1 MRHDGRGDP
10 LIDEKGKRHLMTQPS
25 RVLHVSAAGGRKP
38 LRHSTHTDIRKTFER
53 LGGRLT
59 LASVVAHDGALW
71 RADPARLRAAP
82 LAFADLGRFF
92 ADMDRMASVAGDQR
106 PRRSGCCRRGGG
118 RRPAWTPSNERR
130 L

>member
-1 MRHDGRGDP
+1 
-10 LIDEKGKRHLMTQPS
+10 MTQPS

-59 LASVVAHDGALW
+59 LASVVADDGALW

-92 ADMDRMASVAGDQR
+92 ADMDRMASVAGDER
-106 PRRSGCCRRGGG
+106 PPAYCCGVEGATSRCSCASVSPPSRS
-118 RRPAWTPSNERR
+118 PLT
-130 L
+130 